1 MWAVLIPLL
10 AQLGGAIGNYFKQ
23 LNDIESQKL
32 SNQVQLEIERGK
44 LIAQG
49 IISNSEL
56 GQAQLKATS
65 STFKQLIY
73 TLMLSPIII
82 NCFSPSQGAEIFHS
96 LNTVPEWY
104 MGMIVTIGL
113 AIWGINSDKLA
124 GIVQSRRDYKLAKI
138 DRKAYYD
145 ALRKTKG
152 TVTQEDVQEN
162 EAAFNLLDKEQ

>member
-1 MWAVLIPLL
+1 MWALLIPILS
-10 AQLGGAIGNYFKQ
+10 QFGGAIGNYFKQ

-32 SNQVQLEIERGK
+32 TNLAALEIERGK

-49 IISNSEL
+49 IISDSEL

-65 STFKQLIY
+65 AIFKQLIY

-82 NCFSPSQGAEIFHS
+82 NCFSPEQGAAIFHS
-96 LNTVPEWY
+96 LNMVPEWY

-124 GIVQSRRDYKLAKI
+124 GIVQARRDYKLAKI

-152 TVTQEDVQEN
+152 TVTQDDLKEGEAVFN
-162 EAAFNLLDKEQ
+162 ELDKEQ